1 MFARFEKSYGFHRRS
16 NIPFWYYLTSIWNKQ
31 RPLFFLFKIIH
42 VNIHFPKIQA
52 EETQL
57 ADTLQFLLNY
67 GSSAQVDDVLMHEAG
82 LSFFFVN

>member
-1 MFARFEKSYGFHRRS
+1 MA
-16 NIPFWYYLTSIWNKQ
+16 ID
-31 RPLFFLFKIIH
+31 FFFKIIH
-42 VNIHFPKIQA
+42 INVNFLQIQA

-82 LSFFFVN
+82 LSVSL